1 MRECLADA
9 GVATTVRHMRVSG
22 ERRMKAKARATR
34 TIPTIIEF
42 VTDPQL
48 IGDPDLSPAQETFL
62 RALYGLSPSEEQA
75 AIFRECT
82 GADYTTP
89 RRYSEAAA
97 LCGRRSGKTRKLLS
111 RIAIYEAVLGGHE
124 RHLARGERGVF
135 LIVAQSFRAG
145 KNLAFKAIEADL
157 TGSPLLRSMVAE
169 IRADEIDLTN
179 GITIAVYPPSFRAF
193 RGLTLVSLMADEIAF
208 WNVEGVNPDREVLAA
223 ARPAMATIPGAKL
236 IMASTPYAKRGA
248 LYEAVKAGWGQAD
261 SEVLVWKA
269 PTALMNPS
277 ISRAY
282 LERERRRDPEMFRRE
297 FEAEPSDSI
306 TTLFDSDAID
316 ACVIPGR
323 RELPPHPAF
332 SYVAALD
339 AAFRGD
345 TFTFGLCHQEQG
357 RVIFDVLT
365 GWEGSKRQPVNL
377 ESIAQ
382 EIGRLCAE
390 YRVSEVLGDQY
401 CAQPI
406 KEALARHG
414 VRFQERAF
422 SARFKAEIYHSL
434 KHVLNQG
441 TIELLDHPKSLR
453 ELGNIELRLTS
464 GGNAQIGA
472 PEIGG
477 YHDDYATVIA
487 LAASEAS
494 VPALAPAGG
503 SVEPDLDTY
512 HSERPSLLG
521 PNRALEMNRAA
532 FRRRFRSLRGGS
544 R

>member
-1 MRECLADA
+1 
-9 GVATTVRHMRVSG
+9 
-22 ERRMKAKARATR
+22 MKQKRKATR
-34 TIPTIIEF
+34 ADLDIIGF
-42 VTDPQL
+42 IRDPQL
-48 IGDPDLSPAQETFL
+48 IADPELSLAQEAFL
-62 RALYGLSPSEEQA
+62 RALYGLALSEEQT

-82 GADYTTP
+82 GADYTIP
-89 RRYSEAAA
+89 RRFQEAAA

-111 RIAIYEAVLGGHE
+111 RIAIYEAVLGNHE
-124 RHLARGERGVF
+124 RHLTRGERGVS

-208 WNVEGVNPDREVLAA
+208 WNVEGVNPDREILAA
-223 ARPAMATIPGAKL
+223 GRPAMATIPGAKL

-269 PTALMNPS
+269 PTALMNPT
-277 ISRAY
+277 ISAAY
-282 LERERRRDPEMFRRE
+282 LERERKRDPDTFRRE
-297 FEAEPSDSI
+297 FEAEPADSISTLFESDSI
-306 TTLFDSDAID
+306 E
-316 ACVIPGR
+316 ACVVPGR
-323 RELPPHPAF
+323 RELPPHPGF
-332 SYVAALD
+332 TYVAALD

-345 TFTFGLCHQEQG
+345 TFTLGICHKEQD
-357 RVIFDVLT
+357 RVIFDLLL

-377 ESIAQ
+377 EAVSA

-390 YRVSEVLGDQY
+390 YRITEVVGDQY
-401 CAQPI
+401 CAQPV

-414 VRFQERAF
+414 LRFQERAF
-422 SARFKAEIYHSL
+422 TARFKAEIYQSL
-434 KHVLNQG
+434 KHQINQG
-441 TIELLDHPKSLR
+441 CIELLDYPKSLR
-453 ELGNIELRLTS
+453 ELSNIELRLTS

-487 LAASEAS
+487 LAAS
-494 VPALAPAGG
+494 ALCQGRAPGDTGISLGEQTHPEREGLRRGMAELHNGTPIDAHATAGCPRCL
-503 SVEPDLDTY
+503 VRVAE
-512 HSERPSLLG
+512 
-521 PNRALEMNRAA
+521 
-532 FRRRFRSLRGGS
+532 LR
-544 R
+544 

>member
-1 MRECLADA
+1 M
-9 GVATTVRHMRVSG
+9 TVKRST
-22 ERRMKAKARATR
+22 ARAR
-34 TIPTIIEF
+34 TKSVSREGAQSVSIIDF
-42 VTDPQL
+42 IKDPQL
-48 IGDPDLSPAQETFL
+48 IGDPELSQGQEAFL
-62 RALYGLSPSEEQA
+62 RALYGFPLSEEQA

-82 GADYTTP
+82 GADYTIP
-89 RRYSEAAA
+89 RQHSEAAA

-124 RHLARGERGVF
+124 RHLTRGERGVS

-208 WNVEGVNPDREVLAA
+208 WNVEGVNPDREILAA

-248 LYEAVKAGWGQAD
+248 LYEAIKEGWGQAD
-261 SEVLVWKA
+261 SDTLVWKA
-269 PTALMNPS
+269 PTAVMNPT
-277 ISRAY
+277 ISPAY
-282 LERERRRDPEMFRRE
+282 LERERRRDPDTFRRE
-297 FEAEPSDSI
+297 FEAEPADSI
-306 TTLFDSDAID
+306 STLFESDTIE
-316 ACVIPGR
+316 ACVVPGR
-323 RELPPHPAF
+323 RELPPHPGFA
-332 SYVAALD
+332 YVAALD

-345 TFTFGLCHQEQG
+345 TFALGICHQEQV
-357 RVIFDVLT
+357 RVIFDLLL

-377 ESIAQ
+377 EAVSA
-382 EIGRLCAE
+382 EIGRLCTE
-390 YRVSEVLGDQY
+390 YRITDVLGDQY
-401 CAQPI
+401 CAQPV

-414 VRFQERAF
+414 LRFQERAF
-422 SARFKAEIYHSL
+422 TARLKADIYQAL
-434 KHVLNQG
+434 KHQVNQG

-453 ELGNIELRLTS
+453 ELSNIELRLTS
-464 GGNAQIGA
+464 GGSVQIGA

-487 LAASEAS
+487 LATSEAS
-494 VPALAPAGG
+494 TAPLAAAGG
-503 SVEPDLDTY
+503 SVEPDLDSY
-512 HSERPSLLG
+512 HSAGPSLLG
-521 PNRALEMNRAA
+521 HSREMDLRRLA
-532 FRRRFRSLRGGS
+532 FRRRFR
-544 R
+544 